1 MITRE
6 KRRGGEV
13 GRERGKKKKTGVRG
27 EEIPPLVSV
36 EVYLFLPLVEKGLW
50 GDAGPPAGT
59 KRFI

>member
-13 GRERGKKKKTGVRG
+13 GREREKKTGVRG
-27 EEIPPLVSV
+27 EEIPSLVSV